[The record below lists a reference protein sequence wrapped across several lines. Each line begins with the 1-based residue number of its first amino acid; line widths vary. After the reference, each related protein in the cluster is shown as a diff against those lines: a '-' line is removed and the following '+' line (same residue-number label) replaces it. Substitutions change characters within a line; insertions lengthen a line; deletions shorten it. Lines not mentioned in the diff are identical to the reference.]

1 MNLEGMTRAWIKKKK
16 KKERNREPLKLVDIM
31 KALFEEDQ
39 FENILLKN

>member
-1 MNLEGMTRAWIKKKK
+1 MKRAWIFLQ
-16 KKERNREPLKLVDIM
+16 KEGNRETLKLVGIM